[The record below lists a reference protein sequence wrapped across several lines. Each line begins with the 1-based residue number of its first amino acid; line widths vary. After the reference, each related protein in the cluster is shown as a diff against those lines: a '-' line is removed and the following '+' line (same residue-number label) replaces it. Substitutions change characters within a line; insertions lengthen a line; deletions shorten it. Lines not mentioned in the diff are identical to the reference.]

1 MTIAVRPLVARDA
14 APAADVLFVAA
25 MARAADGCGQPA
37 FEVPAEARRFVER
50 LLEADPMS
58 AQAADADGQLVG
70 VGWTHGRG
78 RIATLGPLAVLP
90 RHRGQGIG
98 RRLLESCMASF
109 GERGVQVR
117 LVEEAG
123 DAAALALYLRAGFRA
138 IGAVLELERPLE
150 AGASVPPPPAGA
162 AVRSGTDADQTELV
176 ARDARSW
183 GAPRPQDIG
192 RLLTRGTAML
202 LVRHDRVLAHGFAR
216 PAERVACIGPAAG
229 DDGPLVASLVAHLAG
244 EAAARHAL
252 PSRTLVPAADQRLV
266 DALLAHGF
274 RVRAT
279 LIYLAAGGG
288 TAPPA
293 GYVLCSRLLA

>member
-1 MTIAVRPLVARDA
+1 VTIAVRPLAARDTA
-14 APAADVLFVAA
+14 AAADVLFVSAL
-25 MARAADGCGQPA
+25 ARAAHGHGHAA

-58 AQAADADGQLVG
+58 AHVVDAGGEVVG

-98 RRLLESCMASF
+98 GRLLESCMASF

-117 LVEEAG
+117 VVEEGG
-123 DAAALALYLRAGFRA
+123 DAAALALYLHGGFRVV
-138 IGAVLELERPLE
+138 GAVLELERPLE
-150 AGASVPPPPAGA
+150 AGTSVPPPSAGA
-162 AVRSGTDADQTELV
+162 TIRAGTDADQTELV

-183 GAPRPQDIG
+183 GAPRPQDVA
-192 RLLTRGTAML
+192 RLLSRGSAML

-216 PAERVACIGPAAG
+216 LAERVVCIGPAAG
-229 DDGPLVASLVAHLAG
+229 DDGLLVASLVGHLAA
-244 EAAARHAL
+244 EAARHAL
-252 PSRTLVPAADQRLV
+252 PSRTLVPAGDQRLV

-274 RVRAT
+274 RVRGT
-279 LIYLAAGGG
+279 LVYLAAGGG
-288 TAPPA
+288 TAPPP